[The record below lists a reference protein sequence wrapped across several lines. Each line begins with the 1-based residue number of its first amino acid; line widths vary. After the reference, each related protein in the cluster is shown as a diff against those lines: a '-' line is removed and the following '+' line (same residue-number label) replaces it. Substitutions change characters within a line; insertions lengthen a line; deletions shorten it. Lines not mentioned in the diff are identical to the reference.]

1 MKRTVIFALIAAS
14 CLTSACGKDSK
25 KSEPKATIIHSETG
39 DGVCLQAIKEEVDA
53 LGLVLNGATPGNCP
67 DKTTL
72 ESGESV
78 TRYATCPITT
88 EDGLKATAVYYNKTL
103 NDDGD
108 VMDMTLF
115 SPQTLCNL
123 AAQQ

>member
-39 DGVCLQAIKEEVDA
+39 DGVCVQAIKEEADA
-53 LGLVLNGATPGNCP
+53 LGLVLNGASPGNCP

-72 ESGESV
+72 DSGEAVS
-78 TRYATCPITT
+78 RYATCPVTT
-88 EDGLKATAVYYNKTL
+88 EEGLKATLVYYSKTL
-103 NDDGD
+103 NDDGE
-108 VMDMTLF
+108 VIDMTLF
-115 SPQTLCNL
+115 SPQALCSI